1 MQAKG
6 CRGRPL
12 FWRPLVVV
20 PRVFVQDY
28 IPRRVSRMGD
38 GILPTTGVVCST
50 LDQLTIHERELE
62 SEKLRNYESQMIGD
76 FCMN

>member
-1 MQAKG
+1 
-6 CRGRPL
+6 
-12 FWRPLVVV
+12 
-20 PRVFVQDY
+20 
-28 IPRRVSRMGD
+28 MGD